1 MRRLAFLALFLVI
14 VHGAMAATV
23 LGVEGTRFTVNGEPT
38 FLLGIS
44 YYGGLGASREFI
56 LRDLKDMQSSS
67 FNWMRVWVTWAAFD
81 NDVSAVDAKGNARE
95 PYLDKLRWLVTEC
108 DKRGIIV
115 DITLSRGNGI
125 TGPSR
130 LGDLE
135 SLKRAA
141 RTLVSS
147 LKALR
152 NWYLDVANER
162 NIRDPRFV
170 SVEELAEVRKLVR
183 QLDSKRL
190 VTASHAGDMNRDQLR
205 EYLLKVKVDFISPHR
220 PRNGRSPRQTADQT
234 RKYLAW
240 IKELGRIVPVH
251 YQEPFRR
258 GFSPRRW
265 EPKAEDFL
273 TDLRQAKKGGAA
285 GWCLHNG
292 DQKDKPEGKP
302 HRSFDMR
309 QARLF
314 DQLDAEERKFLRELE
329 ETRN

>member
-1 MRRLAFLALFLVI
+1 MR
-14 VHGAMAATV
+14 
-23 LGVEGTRFTVNGEPT
+23 
-38 FLLGIS
+38 
-44 YYGGLGASREFI
+44 
-56 LRDLKDMQSSS
+56 SSG
-67 FNWMRVWVTWAAFD
+67 FNWIRVWVTWAAFE
-81 NDVSAVDAKGNARE
+81 NDVSAVDGAGNARE

-141 RTLVSS
+141 RTLVTS
-147 LKALR
+147 LRPYR
-152 NWYLDVANER
+152 NWYLDMANER
-162 NIRDPRFV
+162 NVRDARFV
-170 SVEELAEVRKLVR
+170 SIEELAEVRKVAK
-183 QLDSKRL
+183 QLDPKRL
-190 VTASHAGDMNRDQLR
+190 VTASHAGDMNQDQLR
-205 EYLLKVKVDFISPHR
+205 EYLLGVKVDFISPHR
-220 PRNGRSPRQTADQT
+220 PRNDHSPEQTAGRT
-234 RKYLAW
+234 RQYLEW
-240 IKELGRIVPVH
+240 MKEFGRTVPVH

-265 EPKAEDFL
+265 EPKAADFL
-273 TDLRQAKKGGAA
+273 TDLKQAKKGGAA

-314 DQLDAEERKFLRELE
+314 DQLDAEERKFLGALGHKAR
-329 ETRN
+329 

>member
-1 MRRLAFLALFLVI
+1 MRRFAFLLLFLAI
-14 VHGAMAATV
+14 VNMVSAETE
-23 LGVEGTRFTVNGEPT
+23 LGVEGTRFTINGEAT

-44 YYGGLGASREFI
+44 YYGGLGASKEFI
-56 LRDLKDMQSSS
+56 LQDLQDMQKAAV
-67 FNWMRVWVTWAAFD
+67 NWIRVWVTWAAFD
-81 NDVSAVDAKGNARE
+81 NDVSAVDAKGNTRNA
-95 PYLDKLRWLVTEC
+95 YLDKLRWLVTEC
-108 DKRGIIV
+108 DKRGIVV
-115 DITLSRGNGI
+115 DVTLSRGNGI
-125 TGPSR
+125 TGASR

-147 LKALR
+147 LKPLR
-152 NWYLDVANER
+152 NWYLDIANER
-162 NIRDPRFV
+162 NIRDARFV

-190 VTASHAGDMNRDQLR
+190 VTASHAGDMKRDELR
-205 EYLLKVKVDFISPHR
+205 DYVFKAKVDFISPHR
-220 PRNGRSPRQTADQT
+220 PRNARSPGQTADQT

-240 IKELGRIVPVH
+240 MKELGRIVPVH

-273 TDLRQAKKGGAA
+273 TDLKQAKEGGAA

-302 HRSFDMR
+302 RRSFDMR
-309 QARLF
+309 DTRLF
-314 DQLDAEERKFLRELE
+314 DQLDDEERKFLRELDK
-329 ETRN
+329 TRN